1 MLRVLYTTS
10 NLHVDAGASSNSK
23 FNFAFPGRRVAVK
36 KMRNKEE
43 AMRELEAREGRQ
55 LKNCVIGILRWHGP
69 ASELMLDI
77 HLFKWDI
84 RPVVVR
90 RAGGGH
96 WQIESKASGG
106 PVQQRVP
113 QSMTQLLLP

>member
-1 MLRVLYTTS
+1 M
-10 NLHVDAGASSNSK
+10 
-23 FNFAFPGRRVAVK
+23 AVK

-84 RPVVVR
+84 RPVV
-90 RAGGGH
+90 
-96 WQIESKASGG
+96 I
-106 PVQQRVP
+106 
-113 QSMTQLLLP
+113 